1 MIARRRAANFLEGII
16 AMAKYSEMTREELL
30 AELEPLKARYEDF
43 KGRGLKLDMSRG
55 KPGADQMDLSRAL
68 FHQIDEDPK
77 SHEADFKNTTGI
89 DCRNYGG
96 LDGLP
101 ELKKLFGE
109 ILGVGP
115 EQMIVAGNSSLNLMF
130 DTVSQGMHTGFA
142 GCQPWLLQGK
152 VKFICP
158 TPGYD
163 RHFAVC
169 EYFGIEMISV
179 DMTPAGPDMDA
190 VEQLVKDPM
199 VKGMWV
205 VPKYS
210 NPEGVTCSDETVRR
224 IAALRPAAQ
233 DFRVFWDNAY
243 VVHHLEE
250 TGDSLLNI
258 YEACKQTGNEDL
270 VFQFMSTSKITFPG
284 AGIAAEAASPRNIAE
299 LKRRMSFQTIG
310 PDKLNQLRHARMFH
324 SLADVEAHMR
334 RHAQIL
340 RPKFRAVLDRME
352 EELAGKGIADWTR
365 PRGGYFISLN
375 VMDGCAKRVET
386 LCKEAGM
393 VLTTVGATY
402 PYGKD
407 PRDRNIRIAPTFPS
421 VEEMRL
427 GAELLC
433 IAVRLAALEKLLGCE
448 K

>member
-1 MIARRRAANFLEGII
+1 MQ
-16 AMAKYSEMTREELL
+16 KYSDMTEEQLL
-30 AELEPLKARYEDF
+30 AEKEELTARYEAF
-43 KGRGLKLDMSRG
+43 KARGLKLDMSRG

-77 SHEADFKNTTGI
+77 SGEADFKNTTGI

-101 ELKKLFGE
+101 ELKKLFGD
-109 ILGVGP
+109 ILGVAP

-130 DTVSQGMHTGFA
+130 DTVAQGMYAGFS
-142 GCQPWLLQGK
+142 GCAPWLTQGK
-152 VKFICP
+152 IKFICP

-163 RHFAVC
+163 RHFAIC
-169 EYFGIEMISV
+169 EYFGIEMLPV

-190 VEQLVKDPM
+190 VEELVKDPM

-210 NPEGVTCSDETVRR
+210 NPQGVTCSDETVRR
-224 IAALRPAAQ
+224 VAALQPAAR

-243 VVHHLEE
+243 VVHHLVEP
-250 TGDSLLNI
+250 GDELLNI
-258 YEACKQTGNEDL
+258 FEECRKNGNEDL

-284 AGIAAEAASPRNIAE
+284 AGIAAEAASPANVAE
-299 LKRRMSFQTIG
+299 LKKRMSFQTIG
-310 PDKLNQLRHARMFH
+310 PDKLNQLRHARMFR
-324 SLADVEAHMR
+324 SVDDVKAHMHK
-334 RHAQIL
+334 HAEIL
-340 RPKFRAVLDRME
+340 RPKFRAVLERLE
-352 EELAGKGIADWTR
+352 AELYGKDIAEWTT
-365 PRGGYFISLN
+365 PKGGYFISLD

-386 LCKEAGM
+386 LCREAGM

-407 PRDRNIRIAPTFPS
+407 PRDRNIRIAPTFPT
-421 VEEMRL
+421 VAEMEL

-433 IAVRLAALEKLLGCE
+433 IAVRLAALEKLLG
-448 K
+448 

>member
-1 MIARRRAANFLEGII
+1 
-16 AMAKYSEMTREELL
+16 MASYSEMTRDQL
-30 AELEPLKARYEDF
+30 AAERDGLRARYEDF
-43 KGRGLKLDMSRG
+43 KARGLKLDMSRG
-55 KPGADQMDLSRAL
+55 KPGVDQMDLSRAL
-68 FHQIDEDPK
+68 FHQIDEDPQ
-77 SHEADFKNTTGI
+77 SGAADFKNTTGI

-101 ELKKLFGE
+101 ELKKLFGDL
-109 ILGVGP
+109 LGVAP

-130 DTVSQGMHTGFA
+130 DTISQAMSAGFS

-158 TPGYD
+158 APGYD
-163 RHFAVC
+163 RHFAIC
-169 EYFGIEMISV
+169 EYFGIEMLSV
-179 DMTPAGPDMDA
+179 DMTPTGPDMDA
-190 VEQLVKDPM
+190 VEELVKDPM

-224 IAALRPAAQ
+224 IAALKPAAK

-243 VVHHLEE
+243 VVHHLADE
-250 TGDSLLNI
+250 GDELLDI
-258 YEACKQTGNEDL
+258 YEECVKNGNEDL
-270 VFQFMSTSKITFPG
+270 VFQFVSTSKITFPG
-284 AGIAAEAASPRNIAE
+284 AGIAAEAASPANIAA
-299 LKRRMSFQTIG
+299 LKKRMGFQTIG
-310 PDKLNQLRHARMFH
+310 PDKLNQLRHARMFR
-324 SLADVEAHMR
+324 SVDDVKAHMR
-334 RHAQIL
+334 RHAEIL
-340 RPKFRAVLDRME
+340 RPKFQAVLDRLE
-352 EELAGKGIADWTR
+352 AELADKGIAEWTN

-375 VMDGCAKRVET
+375 VPDGCAKRVET

-407 PRDRNIRIAPTFPS
+407 TRDRNIRIAPTFPS

-433 IAVRLAALEKLLGCE
+433 IAVRLAAVEKLLG
-448 K
+448 

>member
-1 MIARRRAANFLEGII
+1 MN
-16 AMAKYSEMTREELL
+16 MAKFTEMTREEL
-30 AELEPLKARYEDF
+30 AGEKARLLSRYEDF
-43 KGRGLKLDMSRG
+43 KARGLKLDMSRG
-55 KPGADQMDLSRAL
+55 KPGTDQMDLSRAL

-101 ELKKLFGE
+101 ELKKLFGD
-109 ILGVGP
+109 ILGVAP

-130 DTVSQGMHTGFA
+130 DTISQAMSAGFS
-142 GCQPWLLQGK
+142 GCRPWLLQGK

-158 TPGYD
+158 APGYD
-163 RHFAVC
+163 RHFAIC
-169 EYFGIEMISV
+169 EYFGIEMLPV
-179 DMTPAGPDMDA
+179 DMTGAGPDMDA
-190 VEQLVKDPM
+190 VEELVKDPA

-224 IAALRPAAQ
+224 IAALKPAAR

-243 VVHHLEE
+243 AVHHLEDE
-250 TGDSLLNI
+250 GDKLLNI
-258 YEACKQTGNEDL
+258 YEECLKNGNEDL
-270 VFQFMSTSKITFPG
+270 VIQFMSTSKITFPG
-284 AGIAAEAASPRNIAE
+284 AGIAAEAASPNNIAE
-299 LKRRMSFQTIG
+299 LKKRMGFQTIG
-310 PDKLNQLRHARMFH
+310 PDKLNQLRHARMFR
-324 SLADVEAHMR
+324 SVADVQAHMR
-334 RHAQIL
+334 RHAEIL
-340 RPKFRAVLDRME
+340 RPKFHAVLDRMDK
-352 EELAGKGIADWTR
+352 ELADKGIAEWTN

-375 VMDGCAKRVET
+375 VLDGCAKRVEN
-386 LCKEAGM
+386 LCREAGM

-407 PRDRNIRIAPTFPS
+407 PRDRNIRIAPTFPT

-433 IAVRLAALEKLLGCE
+433 IAVQLAAVEKLLG
-448 K
+448 